1 MKRINAQWVF
11 LIILALWIPVLC
23 FADETVGPEQETV
36 VEETIVVSDNFGPP
50 YEPEESSLIFT
61 IWAWGV
67 VGVGVVG
74 GIFGICSAA
83 MLLFYSFKLN
93 YHLYIEHGEFA
104 FWFSS
109 SETQDIKER
118 RRNIIKTHFKN
129 YSDPEDADMLGW
141 WCCWLFMALGT
152 ILIAGGA
159 ILWPILL
166 VGFAPFFIVRAV
178 AFNKRRKKVFQ
189 DKLKGNET
197 NGIV

>member
-36 VEETIVVSDNFGPP
+36 IEETVVVSDNFGPP
-50 YEPEESSLIFT
+50 YEPEESPLTFT

-67 VGVGVVG
+67 VGVAVVG
-74 GIFGICSAA
+74 SVFGILSAL
-83 MLLFYSFKLN
+83 MMLFYSFKLN
-93 YHLYIEHGEFA
+93 YYLYIEHGEFA

-109 SETQDIKER
+109 NDSQDRKER
-118 RRNIIKTHFKN
+118 RRNIVTAHFKKG
-129 YSDPEDADMLGW
+129 SDPDDADMLGW
-141 WCCWLFMALGT
+141 WCCWIFMALGT
-152 ILIAGGA
+152 IFIAAGA
-159 ILWPILL
+159 VLWPILL
-166 VGFAPFFIVRAV
+166 VGFAPFFIVRTI